1 MKKLFFFLLLAIL
14 GLNVAVAQ
22 KETNNWFF
30 GNKAALNFGSGSP
43 VFSPGSALVSAAGSS
58 SISDENGN
66 LLFYTNGVTVWN
78 KNHQPMPNGTGL
90 QGDVNT
96 TQTVLI
102 TYHPGNKDLYYIFTV
117 KSGGS
122 FDGFHTYVVDMKL
135 DGGRGDIDPSKTLPP
150 FGLPVSE
157 KLTAVKHKNG
167 RDLWVI
173 VHAYPSDAFFV
184 YAIDC
189 TGLLPFPQV
198 TFIGDFISTLG
209 NTKGYLKA
217 SPDGKKLVAANF
229 EGNFDVFD
237 FDNTSG
243 EITNPQTIPG
253 GSGNS
258 CGPYGVEFSPDSK
271 LLYVSESYTC
281 NSPGTFNIYQY
292 RLDAD
297 INTTIAS
304 KVNLDA
310 GNTNLAGALQ
320 LGPDNKIYIAYEGAN
335 YLGVINSPNTY
346 GTGCNL
352 AKQGLLSPPAV
363 NGFGLPNV
371 IGGFKRHTLFEDT
384 TVCNGDPLI
393 LDVRVPDAT
402 YVWSDGTRADSLLV
416 TAPGPYWVEITT
428 TNSNFATCTI
438 RDSINVA
445 FTPRPV
451 FDLGKDTILCQEKFP
466 LLLAPSVPG
475 AGFLWQDSS
484 TNNSFSVKAGG
495 QYWLQATVKGCSSRD
510 YITITSVSGTP
521 FSLGVDTS
529 ICPKD
534 SIILKASQPAVAYLW
549 NTGKTT
555 DTIVAR
561 TYGIYW
567 CELTYANGCRFRD
580 SIAITPKSLPV
591 FTLGPDTAVCKG
603 KFPLSLL
610 APAVA
615 NASFLWQD
623 STTASTFSVPGPG
636 SYWLQATVDACS
648 AKDTID
654 VIENLL
660 PTFDLGADTIICTNG
675 SYQLK
680 VPTPFT
686 SYLWNDGS
694 TSQTL
699 TITTTG
705 KYYCMVTN
713 NTGCSYTDTIN
724 VTFNPLP
731 VFSLGSDTT
740 ICLNQFPLLLSPAVA
755 GASYLWQ
762 GGSTASTFSI
772 TADGKYWL
780 QATLNACSYSDTINV
795 KSTAVVA
802 FSLGADTV
810 VCTNDPFVLTV
821 NPAFTNYLWKDGST
835 ARTSKVTTSGWYW
848 CEASKGNGCSYRDS
862 ILVSIKQ
869 VPVVNLGPDITICLN
884 QLPLLLSQS
893 IAGATYLWQDGTTT
907 STFSVTADGKYW
919 LQASINGCS
928 ASDTIKVDSKA
939 VISFELGA
947 DTVVCTNVPFVL
959 TVNPAFS
966 TYTWNTG
973 STSRSINVTT
983 SGFYLCEASNGTGCS
998 YRDSINV
1005 VIKPVP
1011 SFTLGKDTT
1020 VCQDKFPLLLSQNI
1034 TGASYLWQDGSMNN
1048 SFSVPGA
1055 GSYWVEATLNGCS
1068 FRDSITV
1075 FSSPLPAFSLGADTV
1090 ICSAN
1095 PYVLTVSPAFA
1106 KYLWSTGS
1114 TTRSI
1119 TVTTGGTYSC
1129 EATNSAGCSFTDIVV
1144 VKISLPP
1151 VINLGKDT
1159 VVCGNAFPFT
1169 IGNSVTGASYIWQD
1183 GSTYSNYSVTTPGT
1197 YWVQVSTAIGCSAR
1211 DSLVVT
1217 AATVNT
1223 LSLGADTTT
1232 CVATPIILTANIAAS
1247 NYLWSTGSTASS
1259 ITVTTSG
1266 DYWCEINRG
1275 TGCSYSDTIR
1285 VTFLPPISFSLGN
1298 DTLLCGS
1305 ATLLLNVN
1313 NAGTSYLW
1321 QDNSQLPQYL
1331 VTKAGTYY
1339 VTAANSAC
1347 KKSDTI
1353 IVRYNTLLT
1362 PDLGIDKTIC
1372 PGQEIL
1378 LDPKIS
1384 ATNYLWQD
1392 GSTGR
1397 NFTVTSPGTYRLQ
1410 VKNECGTGEDNIT
1423 ITAGDCKLMI
1433 PNAFTPG
1440 KLPNNLFHVL
1450 NPGILKDFKLQVFN
1464 RWGQQVYQ
1472 TSKPT
1477 DGWDGKYNGLEQPT
1491 GTYVF
1496 TVSYTDTVT
1505 GKKNSQKGTVILVR

>member
-1 MKKLFFFLLLAIL
+1 MKKLIFFLLLASV
-14 GLNVAVAQ
+14 GSYVAVAQ
-22 KETNNWFF
+22 KESNNWFF
-30 GNKAALNFGSGSP
+30 GNKAALDFGSGSP

-78 KNHQPMPNGTGL
+78 RNHQPMPNGTGL
-90 QGDVNT
+90 AGDVNS

-117 KSGGS
+117 KKGGV
-122 FDGFHTYVVDMKL
+122 FNGFNSYMVDMKL
-135 DGGRGDIDPSKTLPP
+135 DGGLGDIDPSRYLN
-150 FGLPVSE
+150 FGLPTSE

-173 VHAYPSDAFFV
+173 VHAFGSDGFFV
-184 YAIDC
+184 YPIDC
-189 TGLLPFPQV
+189 TGILAFPKV
-198 TFIGDFISTLG
+198 SFMGDMISTPG
-209 NTKGYLKA
+209 NSRGYLKA

-229 EGNFDVFD
+229 EGNFEVFD
-237 FDNTSG
+237 FDNTTG
-243 EITNPQTIPG
+243 DITNTQIIPG

-271 LLYVSESYTC
+271 LLYVSEAYTC

-320 LGPDNKIYIAYEGAN
+320 LGPDNKIYIAYDGAN

-352 AKQGLLSPPAV
+352 AKQGLLLPPAV

-402 YVWSDGTRADSLLV
+402 YVWSNGTRADSLLV
-416 TAPGPYWVEITT
+416 TVAGPYWVEITT

-445 FTPRPV
+445 FNPRPV
-451 FDLGKDTILCQEKFP
+451 LDFGKDTILCQEKLP
-466 LLLAPSVPG
+466 LLLAPTVPG
-475 AGFLWQDSS
+475 ASFLWQDGT

-495 QYWLQATVKGCSSRD
+495 EYWLQATANGCSSRD
-510 YITITSVSGTP
+510 TIKITSVSGTP
-521 FSLGVDTS
+521 FSLGTDTS
-529 ICPKD
+529 ICTKD
-534 SIILKASQPAVAYLW
+534 SIILTAIQPAVAYLW
-549 NTGKTT
+549 NTGSTT
-555 DTIVAR
+555 DTIIAR
-561 TYGIYW
+561 TSGIYW
-567 CELTYANGCRFRD
+567 CEVTYANGCSFRD
-580 SIAITPKSLPV
+580 SITITPKSLPV
-591 FTLGPDTAVCKG
+591 FTPGPDTAVCTG

-610 APAVA
+610 APALT
-615 NASFLWQD
+615 NATFLWQD
-623 STTASTFSVPGPG
+623 GTTATTFSVPGPG
-636 SYWLQATVDACS
+636 SYWLQATVDGCS
-648 AKDTID
+648 AKDTIN

-660 PTFDLGADTIICTNG
+660 PTFDLGADTTVCTNG
-675 SYQLK
+675 SFELT
-680 VPTPFT
+680 VTPPFT

-694 TSQTL
+694 RLPNL
-699 TITTTG
+699 TITNTG
-705 KYYCMVTN
+705 KYWCTVTN

-724 VTFNPLP
+724 
-731 VFSLGSDTT
+731 
-740 ICLNQFPLLLSPAVA
+740 I
-755 GASYLWQ
+755 
-762 GGSTASTFSI
+762 
-772 TADGKYWL
+772 
-780 QATLNACSYSDTINV
+780 TLNPV
-795 KSTAVVA
+795 PV
-802 FSLGADTV
+802 FSLGADT
-810 VCTNDPFVLTV
+810 
-821 NPAFTNYLWKDGST
+821 
-835 ARTSKVTTSGWYW
+835 
-848 CEASKGNGCSYRDS
+848 
-862 ILVSIKQ
+862 
-869 VPVVNLGPDITICLN
+869 TICLN
-884 QLPLLLSQS
+884 QLPLLLSP
-893 IAGATYLWQDGTTT
+893 AVPGANYLWQDRTTT

-919 LQASINGCS
+919 LQATINGCS

-966 TYTWNTG
+966 TYAWNTG
-973 STSRSINVTT
+973 STSRSINVTST
-983 SGFYLCEASNGTGCS
+983 GFYLCEASNGTGCS

-1011 SFTLGKDTT
+1011 TFTLGKDTT
-1020 VCQDKFPLLLSQNI
+1020 ICQDKFPLLLSQNI
-1034 TGASYLWQDGSMNN
+1034 AGASYLWKGGSMNN
-1048 SFSVPGA
+1048 SFAVSVA
-1055 GSYWVEATLNGCS
+1055 GSYWLQATVDGCS
-1068 FRDSITV
+1068 FSDSITV
-1075 FSSPLPAFSLGADTV
+1075 NSSPLPVFSLGADTV
-1090 ICSAN
+1090 ICSN
-1095 PYVLTVSPAFA
+1095 NSYVLTVSPAFN

-1114 TTRSI
+1114 TTQSI
-1119 TVTTGGTYSC
+1119 TISASGTYWC
-1129 EATNSAGCSFTDIVV
+1129 EVTNNAGCSFRDTVV
-1144 VKISLPP
+1144 ITISRPP

-1159 VVCGNAFPFT
+1159 VVCGNGFPFT
-1169 IGNSVTGASYIWQD
+1169 IGSSVAGASYIWQD
-1183 GSTYSNYSVTTPGT
+1183 GSPSSNYSVTTPGT
-1197 YWVQVSTAIGCSAR
+1197 YWVQVSTANGCSAR
-1211 DSLVVT
+1211 DTVIVT
-1217 AATVNT
+1217 AATVNAF
-1223 LSLGADTTT
+1223 SLGADTTT
-1232 CVATPIILTANIAAS
+1232 CAATPVILRANVTAS
-1247 NYLWSTGSTASS
+1247 SYLWSTGSTASS
-1259 ITVTTSG
+1259 IAVTSSG
-1266 DYWCEINRG
+1266 DYWCEIDRG
-1275 TGCSYSDTIR
+1275 TGCSYIDTIR
-1285 VTFLPPISFSLGN
+1285 VSFLPTVSFSLGN
-1298 DTLLCGS
+1298 DTLLCGN

-1313 NAGTSYLW
+1313 ITGTSYLW
-1321 QDNSQLPQYL
+1321 QDNSQLPQYQ

-1339 VTAANSAC
+1339 VTVASGAC
-1347 KKSDTI
+1347 KKFDTI
-1353 IVRYNTLLT
+1353 VVRYNTLVT
-1362 PDLGIDKTIC
+1362 PDLGADRTIC

-1378 LDPKIS
+1378 LDPKVS
-1384 ATNYLWQD
+1384 ARKYLWQD

-1397 NFTVTSPGTYRLQ
+1397 NLTVTSPGNYRVQ
-1410 VKNECGTGEDNIT
+1410 VQNDCGTGEDNIT
-1423 ITAGDCKLMI
+1423 ISAGDCKLMI

-1464 RWGQQVYQ
+1464 RWGQQVYH

-1505 GKKNSQKGTVILVR
+1505 GKKTSQKGTVMLVR